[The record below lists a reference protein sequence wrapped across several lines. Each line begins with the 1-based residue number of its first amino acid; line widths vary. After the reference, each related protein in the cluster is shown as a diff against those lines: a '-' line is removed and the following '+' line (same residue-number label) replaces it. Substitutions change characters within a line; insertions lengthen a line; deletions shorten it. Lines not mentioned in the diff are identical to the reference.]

1 MSESPSPVPW
11 KWLGLLAALFLL
23 VCTAYNLATPY
34 RAAGVLVYQRNP
46 ETGAQQ
52 TALDIGAPDERQHAN
67 YIAHVQSG
75 KGFPV
80 LVPGAPD
87 LYESFQS
94 HQPPLYYFIGAG
106 WSTLTGSDPTQTN
119 AGPRVRF
126 LNGLI
131 GIGGLI
137 GTFFFVFWG
146 TGRQDLGLA
155 AAAFY
160 AFLPMNLA
168 LHAAVT
174 NDPLLFTLCILT
186 LAVAMRG
193 LQQGWTLKLAM
204 LTGALAGLALLTK
217 TNALALIPT
226 LAVVAFLS
234 FRRPGAMKP
243 ALTAGALLLL
253 PFLVVAP
260 WWMRNTQL
268 YGDPFGLRVF
278 DEAFTGNPQA
288 SLFIEGMGASGY
300 WLGMVMWWTFRSF
313 IGAFGYMDIFLFERM
328 GGEQSGALYLALGLP
343 LFGLMLLG
351 LLRLPSYAQ
360 EADDQAQPDPRP
372 WALVGGVFLLVTL
385 VLFLRFNAQYFQ
397 GQARYLFPALGVLAA
412 WFALGAVRLAGAHAR
427 HAWIAVTVVMLVY
440 AWLGYGAITQGF
452 PVRLGIGAT

>member
-1 MSESPSPVPW
+1 MSETTAAPPW
-11 KWLGLLAALFLL
+11 KALALILALFLV

-34 RAAGVLVYQRNP
+34 RQAGVLMYQRDP
-46 ETGAQQ
+46 ATGQRQQ
-52 TALDIGAPDERQHAN
+52 AGDIGAPDERQHAN
-67 YIAHVQSG
+67 YIAHVKSG

-94 HQPPLYYFIGAG
+94 HQPPLYYVIGAG
-106 WSTLTGSDPTQTN
+106 WSAVVGADPTEAS
-119 AGPRVRF
+119 AGSRVRF
-126 LNGLI
+126 LNALI
-131 GIGGLI
+131 GGAGILGA
-137 GTFFFVFWG
+137 FFFVFWG
-146 TGRQDLGLA
+146 SGRQDLGLA

-168 LHAAVT
+168 LHAAVS
-174 NDPLLFTLCILT
+174 NDPLLFTLCIWT

-193 LQQGWTLKLAM
+193 LQQGWTLRLA
-204 LTGALAGLALLTK
+204 LITGGLAGLALLTK
-217 TNALALIPT
+217 TNALALLPT

-234 FRRPGAMKP
+234 FRRPGTLSP
-243 ALTAGALLLL
+243 GITAACLLIV
-253 PFLVVAP
+253 PFVIVAA
-260 WWMRNTQL
+260 WWARNTQI

-278 DEAFTGNPQA
+278 DAAFTGNPKA
-288 SLFIEGMGASGY
+288 SLFIEGFGASGY

-351 LLRLPSYAQ
+351 LLRLPSYAK
-360 EADDQAQPDPRP
+360 EADDNAQPDPRP
-372 WALVGGVFLLVTL
+372 WALVGGVFVLVTL

-397 GQARYLFPALGVLAA
+397 GQARYLFPALGVLAG
-412 WFALGAVRLAGAHAR
+412 WISLGAVRLAGAHAR
-427 HAWIAVTVVMLVY
+427 HTWITVTIVMLVY
-440 AWLGYGAITQGF
+440 AFLGYGALTEGF
-452 PVRLGIGAT
+452 PVRMPLGGS